1 MDTHQFQLIRSELQ
15 DDIEWSVRYLSIY
28 DISSTMAL
36 SLVDRIILDI
46 SKSLNNTNSRTLR
59 DYFLNKL
66 QYFINTLKT

>member
-28 DISSTMAL
+28 DIPSTMAL
-36 SLVDRIILDI
+36 SLVDRIILEI

-59 DYFLNKL
+59 DFFLNKL